1 MHRRNSFAHVV
12 SSRLAAPLRAS
23 ALCGFLLTC
32 AAACRA
38 QDGSSPP
45 PGRLITCMGVA
56 VNPSTHKA
64 YAVDERDG
72 NVMVMDSA
80 GTTRTVKVGA
90 NPIALAIDRKTNKI
104 YVANAGSGSISVIDG
119 ASDSVVAAIPG
130 EAHPYAIAANEATG
144 TIYVTNTYSNA
155 VTVIDVRTDKAHPMN
170 VGGADGIAIDSRTN
184 TIFLTHYE
192 DPDVRIVDGATGTV
206 RKVRVGGHIW
216 GMVFDE
222 DSGSLYLAHT
232 VTGEIVSLNEKT
244 LAVHT
249 IPVGQIPCALAVD
262 PATQRLYAVNYGD
275 ETLSVIDLRT
285 QRVIAT
291 LLVGRHPQAVAVD
304 STRNVLYVANVHG
317 NSVTAIDG
325 RNNRVIGA
333 FSAGQNPYA
342 VAVDAETGKVFT
354 ASYGSPALTLVNVA
368 NQSRAKSERRSESR

>member
-1 MHRRNSFAHVV
+1 MLRQNTFAHMV
-12 SSRLAAPLRAS
+12 SFRLPAALRAG
-23 ALCGFLLTC
+23 ALCGLSLAC
-32 AAACRA
+32 AAACHA
-38 QDGSSPP
+38 QAGSGAP
-45 PGRLITCMGVA
+45 PGRLITSMGVA
-56 VNPSTHKA
+56 VNSSTHKA

-72 NVMVMDSA
+72 NIMVMDSA

-119 ASDSVVAAIPG
+119 ASDDVVATIPG
-130 EAHPYAIAANEATG
+130 EAHPYAIAANDITG
-144 TIYVTNTYSNA
+144 KVYVTNTYSNA
-155 VTVIDVRTDKAHPMN
+155 ITVIDVHTDTAHPLN

-192 DPDVRIVDGATGTV
+192 DPDLRIVDGATGTV
-206 RKVRVGGHIW
+206 RKIRVGAHIW

-222 DSGSLYLAHT
+222 GSGSLYLAHT
-232 VTGEIVSLNEKT
+232 VTAEIVSVNEKT

-249 IPVGQIPCALAVD
+249 IPVGQIPCALAVN

-275 ETLSVIDLRT
+275 ETLSFIDLRSH
-285 QRVIAT
+285 RAIAT
-291 LLVGRHPQAVAVD
+291 LPVGHHPQAAAVD
-304 STRNVLYVANVHG
+304 LTRNVIYVANVHG
-317 NSVTAIDG
+317 NTVTAIDG

-333 FSAGQNPYA
+333 FAAGEAPYA

-354 ASYGSPALTLVNVA
+354 ASYGSPALTQVKVA
-368 NQSRAKSERRSESR
+368 HRAADGTR